1 VTGLRTKRRL
11 PFWFQ
16 KHPNLFIISEIFL
29 PPQYTR
35 MEIGMPSNPT
45 TQAQHKEHSLM
56 SLQSATEFTNVIISN
71 PVLMS
76 EVSSAVDGK
85 NEAEASSA
93 ISTLGKSKGYD
104 FTPEEAATMR
114 HAFMKQLSDADLDGV
129 AGGIN
134 DGGATQ
140 IAVGIVAGQIA
151 GEFIPIGGGII
162 GAGVGAG
169 VGAALNGASAS
180 DSLAAGAVGAAQ
192 NLNETKSVVQQIF
205 SGW

>member
-1 VTGLRTKRRL
+1 
-11 PFWFQ
+11 
-16 KHPNLFIISEIFL
+16 
-29 PPQYTR
+29 
-35 MEIGMPSNPT
+35 
-45 TQAQHKEHSLM
+45 M

-76 EVSSAVDGK
+76 EVSTAVDGK

-93 ISTLGKSKGYD
+93 ISMLGKSKGYD

-134 DGGATQ
+134 DGGAAQ
-140 IAVGIVAGQIA
+140 IGIGIVAGQIA
-151 GEFIPIGGGII
+151 GEVIPIGGGII